1 MKEKIGML
9 IEKRSLR
16 LARQKAAE
24 ERRPLSDLIQD
35 ALEQYLS
42 QGAASPKER
51 KMAFHLF
58 CERPMKIP
66 QKRLRYLL
74 AEDSGI
80 LESGSSPFESVL

>member
-1 MKEKIGML
+1 LL
-9 IEKRSLR
+9 ILGRTEQRYEPKNRYASRKNTLR
-16 LARQKAAE
+16 LAKQKAAK
-24 ERRPLSDLIQD
+24 ERRPLSDLIQE

-66 QKRLRYLL
+66 QKQLRYLL
-74 AEDSGI
+74 AEDRWN
-80 LESGSSPFESVL
+80 V